1 MISVIVP
8 IYHSEPYLKRCCQ
21 SLFSQTVADVEYI
34 FILDGPSDEAEEII
48 NRVVEDC
55 PLRREGLRIIV
66 HEQNRGISFSRQEG
80 HELARGKYIFHC
92 DSDDWMEPD
101 ALQLLVEKAEEEEA
115 DVVFFDYMR
124 HYDRQDIR
132 YRAEKVLDGVIP
144 TIDAPLHNKLIRTDL
159 IKKHQLRFPEGINW
173 GEDLCMSVMCQILA
187 DKIAYLP
194 QCLYHRSMHDQSF
207 TAQVNKEKY
216 MQLVSCPHYI
226 ETELQRRGLAEKYKQ
241 LLMQMKFE
249 MKEYFL
255 IQSQMRDI
263 KLWKSIYPEC
273 HAYIWQY
280 PEVPIYLKCVA
291 SLIIWHLCF
300 AANLLLFC
308 RDQINRVRNL

>member
-8 IYHSEPYLKRCCQ
+8 IYHSEPYLERCCR
-21 SLFSQTVADVEYI
+21 SLFAQTLADVEYI

-48 NRVVEDC
+48 NRVVEDY

-124 HYDRQDIR
+124 HYDRQEIL
-132 YRAEKVLDGVIP
+132 YRVEQVLQGKVP

-216 MQLVSCPHYI
+216 MLLVACPQYI

-255 IQSQMRDI
+255 IQPQMRDI
-263 KLWKSIYPEC
+263 KLWKCIYPEC

-280 PEVPIYLKCVA
+280 SGVHIYLKFVA
-291 SLIIWHLCF
+291 ALINCHLSYV
-300 AANLLLFC
+300 AYLLLFC

>member
-8 IYHSEPYLKRCCQ
+8 IYHSEPYLERCCR
-21 SLFSQTVADVEYI
+21 SLFAQTLADVDYI
-34 FILDGPSDEAEEII
+34 FILDGPSDEAVAII
-48 NRVVEDC
+48 NRVVEDY
-55 PLRREGLRIIV
+55 PLRREGLRFIV
-66 HEQNRGISFSRQEG
+66 HDQNRGISFSRQEG
-80 HELARGKYIFHC
+80 HDLVTGKYIFHC

-101 ALQLLVEKAEEEEA
+101 ALQLLVEKAEEEQA

-124 HYDRQDIR
+124 HYEKQEIR

-159 IKKHQLRFPEGINW
+159 IKKQQLRFPEGINW

-187 DKIAYLP
+187 DKISYLP
-194 QCLYHRSMHDQSF
+194 RCLYHRSMHDQSF

-216 MQLVSCPHYI
+216 MQLVACPQYI
-226 ETELQRRGLAEKYKQ
+226 ENELQRRGLAEKYKR

-255 IQSQMRDI
+255 IQPQMRDI

-280 PEVPIYLKCVA
+280 PGVPIYLECVA

-300 AANLLLFC
+300 AANLLLLC